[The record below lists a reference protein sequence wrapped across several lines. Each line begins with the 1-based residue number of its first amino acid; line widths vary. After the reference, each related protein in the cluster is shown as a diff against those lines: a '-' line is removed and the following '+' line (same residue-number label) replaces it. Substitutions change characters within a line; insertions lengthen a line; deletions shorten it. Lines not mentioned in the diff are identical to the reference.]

1 MRAHVPRARVPITHV
16 SCTCHRGA
24 SGHCT
29 TGRSSMYDEAVSLYV
44 HRQMPRKSP
53 PCLAYSWV
61 RRFGVFGC
69 RLVSPGSAI
78 AIGSVKC
85 ERVWGSFVRAGA
97 KNGARWSA
105 FRGMGYACVPCA
117 RSKNEYFLRLAR
129 AARLATRATGRI
141 RTRLKQQPLNDCYTN
156 TMAEYV
162 LSMVRSF
169 SGYEP
174 RFSRSPLFLIASSFA
189 GEAKRSSTA
198 TGTGKGRR
206 WRREQR
212 KPWRE

>member
-1 MRAHVPRARVPITHV
+1 M
-16 SCTCHRGA
+16 
-24 SGHCT
+24 CT

-44 HRQMPRKSP
+44 HRQVPRKSA

-129 AARLATRATGRI
+129 AATREARYPSNREDPHPTETTG
-141 RTRLKQQPLNDCYTN
+141 PLNDCYTN

-189 GEAKRSSTA
+189 GEAKRSSIA

-206 WRREQR
+206 WRKEQR